1 MFSQIYRFSLDS
13 STPSPVGMAISGDI
27 NSLNVD
33 PIHGYVSK
41 KGIYHV

>member
-1 MFSQIYRFSLDS
+1 MFAQIYRFSLDN
-13 STPSPVGMAISGDI
+13 STPSPVGMVIPGDI

-41 KGIYHV
+41 KALYHV